1 MQNQTIDDISEEG
14 ETASVA
20 TETAPEEKNSYGIK
34 KDACYRPVNKRKMR
48 IHDGI
53 YLVLASL
60 IYTVAFHYFVAT
72 AKFAPGGIGGIVAM
86 VKHIT
91 GIGSSVST
99 GGIDY
104 SPFLILILNSLL
116 LIPAK
121 KTLSTEFV
129 VKTAITSVLM
139 TAFLFI
145 LDNVIDPNYV
155 FSITQSSDDTDV
167 GTRFL
172 SALLAG
178 ACYGVSIAFSLK
190 INSSTGG
197 ADILGAMLQKKYPH
211 KSFGSMLF
219 MVNCIILAVS
229 IFVYRENLMPVLL
242 SCVYMFVSSEFG
254 DKLLDGS
261 KKTLKFE
268 VISEHSEQIAAE
280 IIETLGHGVTVVPAQ
295 GMFEHKKKG
304 LLICIISPR
313 QVSKFQNIINKYP
326 ETFAYVGSVNEIY
339 GKFNKGEDIY
349 K

>member
-1 MQNQTIDDISEEG
+1 MQKATESLPEEEG
-14 ETASVA
+14 GQTASSGAVVG
-20 TETAPEEKNSYGIK
+20 EKKENGYGIA
-34 KDACYRPVNKRKMR
+34 KDSCYRPVNKKKMLV
-48 IHDGI
+48 HDGI
-53 YLVLASL
+53 YVVLAAL

-72 AKFAPGGIGGIVAM
+72 AKFAPGGVGGIVAM
-86 VKHIT
+86 VKHVT
-91 GIGSSVST
+91 GIGNVKT
-99 GGIDY
+99 GGVDY
-104 SPFLILILNSLL
+104 SPLLILFLNVLL

-129 VKTAITSVLM
+129 VKTFITSVLM
-139 TAFLFI
+139 TLFLFL
-145 LDNVIDPNYV
+145 LDNVIDPEYR
-155 FSITQSSDDTDV
+155 FSITQTPLNNDV

-172 SALLAG
+172 AALLGG

-219 MVNCIILAVS
+219 FVNCIILAVS
-229 IFVYRENLMPVLL
+229 LFVYRENLMPVLL
-242 SCVYMFVSSEFG
+242 SCVYLFVSSEFG

-280 IIETLGHGVTVVPAQ
+280 IIETLGHGVTVVPAE
-295 GMFEHKKKG
+295 GMFEHKSKG

-313 QVSKFQNIINKYP
+313 QVSRFQRIINKYP